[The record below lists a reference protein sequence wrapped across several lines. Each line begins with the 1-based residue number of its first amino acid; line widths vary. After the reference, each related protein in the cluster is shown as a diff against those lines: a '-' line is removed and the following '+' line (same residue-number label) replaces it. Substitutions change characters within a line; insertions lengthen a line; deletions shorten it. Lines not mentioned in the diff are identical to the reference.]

1 VANGEPAYK
10 IAGPI
15 AIRFLPFAEFVVSI
29 PKPNYNPP
37 FNVTRASHVV
47 LGVTDLA
54 KSRAFYV
61 DLIGLIVSDED
72 KDAIYLRGVAEA
84 CHHSLV
90 LKRTSAPHCE
100 RVGMRC
106 FSEDDLEKAKSYFEK
121 AGLPAQWVERPHQ
134 GRTLHVGDPLGVPL
148 EFCAT
153 MARAP
158 RLLVVFDRHH
168 GAVPQRIDHFQ
179 LLVPEVRQELEF
191 YMAMGFRLS
200 EYIAADSGEPVFV
213 FLQRKGNPHDI
224 VFAPGA
230 GPRFHH
236 AAFSIP
242 ESYLFFYV
250 CDLAATMGFAEN
262 IEFGPGRH
270 GPGHALFVYM
280 RDPDGHR
287 IELFNTHYQCM
298 DIDDEP
304 VRWDA
309 SYAGARN
316 WQLPARAQW
325 FTEASRFAGLEP
337 RESASKRS
345 PMTLEKYVG
354 AK

>member
-1 VANGEPAYK
+1 MTPEHP
-10 IAGPI
+10 
-15 AIRFLPFAEFVVSI
+15 VSI

-37 FNVTRASHVV
+37 FNVTRASHAV

-61 DLIGLIVSDED
+61 DLIGLIVSDEHR
-72 KDAIYLRGVAEA
+72 DAIYLRGVAEA

-90 LKRTSAPHCE
+90 LRRAGEAQCE

-106 FSEDDLEKAKSYFEK
+106 FTEEDLEKAKAHFEK
-121 AGLPAQWVERPHQ
+121 AGLPARWVERPYQ
-134 GRTLHVGDPLGVPL
+134 GRTLHVSDPLGVPL

-153 MARAP
+153 MEVKP
-158 RLLVVFDRHH
+158 RLIVDFEHH
-168 GAVPQRIDHFQ
+168 RGAVPQRLDHFQ
-179 LLVPEVRQELEF
+179 ILVPDVQRQCEF
-191 YMAMGFRLS
+191 YMNMGFRLS
-200 EYIAADSGEPVFV
+200 EYISPDGSDELLFV

-224 VFAPGA
+224 VFAPGT

-236 AAFSIP
+236 VAFGIP
-242 ESYLFFYV
+242 ESYHFFYV
-250 CDLAATMGFAEN
+250 CDLAANMGFAEN
-262 IEFGPGRH
+262 VEFGPGRH

-287 IELFNTHYQCM
+287 IELFNTHYQVM
-298 DIDDEP
+298 DIENEP

-309 SYAGARN
+309 SYAGKRR
-316 WQLPARAQW
+316 WQLPARACW
-325 FTEASRFAGLEP
+325 YNEASRFSGVEP
-337 RESASKRS
+337 RDPPCKGN
-345 PMTLEKYVG
+345 PLTLERYVG